1 MAAASNDKFSEILTN
16 VLRLLNLESISL
28 REQQVNAIRVI
39 VEKRRDV
46 LAVLPTGFGKSLIF
60 QLLPFVFNSW
70 LEVSDSVILVVSPLN
85 ALMRDQMIKLDSMQV
100 PSIMIRGGESSDFS
114 VPEMEG
120 IKQCKYRIIYGH
132 PEAFIGILRKVLDSP
147 EVRETIRAVAV
158 DEAHLIEEW

>member
-1 MAAASNDKFSEILTN
+1 MAAASSDKFSEILTN
-16 VLRLLNLESISL
+16 VLHLLNLESISL

-46 LAVLPTGFGKSLIF
+46 LAVLPTGFGKSLSF

-114 VPEMEG
+114 VPDMVG
-120 IKQCKYRIIYGH
+120 IKQCKY
-132 PEAFIGILRKVLDSP
+132 
-147 EVRETIRAVAV
+147 
-158 DEAHLIEEW
+158 